1 MSSLI
6 EVDANPNVTYSIE
19 KTQIRLSYILSSMP
33 PVFSDI
39 EGQAF
44 IIEDSSTKDN
54 QVYDKSNLIDMV
66 AEYMFDIDLEA
77 VPSEIK
83 LCQLAV
89 DLMDEEEASNSGELC
104 IIISTWNSVDALRK
118 ITKSPALELKLVG
131 SHKVRDQRAVQL
143 FSILEQD
150 YRRPRLRR
158 FTIFV
163 CKLHRNVRL

>member
-1 MSSLI
+1 MSSLTK
-6 EVDANPNVTYSIE
+6 VDANPNDTYSIE
-19 KTQIRLSYILSSMP
+19 KTQISTSYILSSMP
-33 PVFSDI
+33 PVFSNI

-44 IIEDSSTKDN
+44 IIEKSDIKDS
-54 QVYDKSNLIDMV
+54 QVYDKSNLIEMV
-66 AEYMFDIDLEA
+66 AEYIFDIDLESI
-77 VPSEIK
+77 PSELK
-83 LCQLAV
+83 LCQLAL
-89 DLMDEEEASNSGELC
+89 DLMDEEEASNSDELC

-131 SHKVRDQRAVQL
+131 SHKIRDQRAVQL

-163 CKLHRNVRL
+163 CKLHRDVRL